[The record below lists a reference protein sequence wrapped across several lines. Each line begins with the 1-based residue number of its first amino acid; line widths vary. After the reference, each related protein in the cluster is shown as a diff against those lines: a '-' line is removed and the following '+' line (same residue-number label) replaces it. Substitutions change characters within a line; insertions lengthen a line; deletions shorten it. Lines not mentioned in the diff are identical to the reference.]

1 LGAVEVLERDGSKA
15 NGALPSGGEQ
25 GSSDQGDGT
34 LALPTETIDGS
45 TATEL
50 STELGTALEFTRGA
64 ISYLVLGSVP
74 LETANAVAR
83 AL

>member
-1 LGAVEVLERDGSKA
+1 VEVLERDAGKA
-15 NGALPSGGEQ
+15 KGALPSGGAQ
-25 GSSDQGDGT
+25 GSSSPQGDGT

-50 STELGTALEFTRGA
+50 STELGTALAFTHGA